1 MAFLLPLSGYL
12 FGSISAA
19 IITCKLMGLADPR
32 ESGSN
37 NPGATNVLRIG
48 GEKAAAITLVGDML
62 KGLLPVLLATYVQSS
77 PWIIALTALAAF
89 LGHLYPIFFSFRGG
103 KGVATAI
110 GATFG
115 LSLVTGLLVG
125 ATWLAASLTF
135 RISSLAALIAFALA
149 PLYLWVTTG
158 LAPYSIVMIMISS
171 LLFWRHKSNIQRILS
186 GTEPKIG
193 DKKKTVVTPAE

>member
-1 MAFLLPLSGYL
+1 
-12 FGSISAA
+12 
-19 IITCKLMGLADPR
+19 MGLADPR